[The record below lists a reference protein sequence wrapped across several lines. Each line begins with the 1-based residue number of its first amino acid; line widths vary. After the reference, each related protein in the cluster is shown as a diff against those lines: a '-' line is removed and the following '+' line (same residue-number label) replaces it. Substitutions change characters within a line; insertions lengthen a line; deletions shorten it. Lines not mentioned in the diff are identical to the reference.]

1 MAWRKVHFGDEVW
14 EWQVS
19 KSCADEDGTPQ
30 IVIRAPS
37 GVITTVV
44 WDRWET
50 VWGGTK
56 GDNRPIKVLAEIIP
70 STVKAHIE
78 HNMATLMVKP
88 EKRRK
93 REREK

>member
-1 MAWRKVHFGDEVW
+1 MAWRKVHFGNEVW

-50 VWGGTK
+50 VWDG
-56 GDNRPIKVLAEIIP
+56 NNRHRPIKVLAEIIP

-78 HNMATLMVKP
+78 RNRATLMVKP

-93 REREK
+93 KGT